1 MPYCKGL
8 MLLLGISFLFA
19 PRASAQDAKLID
31 AARKEGGKIV
41 AYGSLEADTMD
52 AVKKAFEKKTGL
64 AMEYWRASA
73 TKVLD
78 RALSEHRAKK
88 PLFDVIVTHDANMRL
103 MLKEGIFTQ
112 YHSPSAAGFQKQVVD
127 PDLGPRYRDAIV
139 DIVYNK
145 SVMKPSDAPKS
156 LEDLLQPQYRG
167 KLIMPD
173 PAGDNTTTQWVASL
187 FKIMGKEKADKF
199 IRDLAATKPMLVEA
213 LLPAAEHVTTGEK
226 PIAISYIKFVVTFGQ
241 KGAPLDYVRPGK
253 MLGEGSYLALSGKAP
268 HPNTGKAFIDYF
280 LDDESMSILA
290 KRGEFVNRKGI
301 RLAYPD
307 PDQIQFVEMIHLDT
321 NGFAEKKKEYQKIFL
336 Q

>member
-1 MPYCKGL
+1 MGYKKGL
-8 MLLLGISFLFA
+8 MWPAIFFLFT
-19 PRASAQDAKLID
+19 PSALAQNVKLIE

-52 AVKKAFEKKTGL
+52 LVKKGFEKKTGL
-64 AMEYWRASA
+64 TMEYWRASA

-78 RALSEHRAKK
+78 RAISEYRAKK

-103 MLKEGIFTQ
+103 MLKEGIFTR
-112 YHSPSAAGFQKQVVD
+112 YRSPSAAGFAKEVVD
-127 PDLGPRYRDAIV
+127 QDLGPRYRDAIV

-145 SVMKPSDAPKS
+145 SVMKPSEAPKS
-156 LEDLLQPQYRG
+156 LEDLLKPQYSG

-173 PAGDNTTTQWVASL
+173 PAGDNTTTQWVSSL

-213 LLPAAEHVTTGEK
+213 LLPAAEHVTTGEA

-253 MLGEGSYLALSGKAP
+253 MLGEGSYLALSSKAA
-268 HPNTGKAFIDYF
+268 HPNAGKAFIDYF
-280 LDDESMSILA
+280 LDDESMNILA
-290 KRGEFVNRKGI
+290 KRGEFVNRKGV

-307 PDQIQFVEMIHLDT
+307 PEQIQFVEMIHLDT
-321 NGFAEKKKEYQKIFL
+321 NGFAEKKKDYQKLFSR
-336 Q
+336 